1 MFDSQYFK
9 EYLNTLITLTVDN
22 VWLLELSVCMFRSP
36 SCKGKQ
42 VSVQNSSHYQRA
54 TCAVSI
60 SYIIYFD
67 LFCTQIGS
75 YLSLPLPCICNSPAF
90 HQSIKVTRPSFFGG
104 VPSYFE
110 ALWYPHLYF
119 YRTSNT

>member
-1 MFDSQYFK
+1 MFDLQYFK

-22 VWLLELSVCMFRSP
+22 VWLLELSVCMFGSP

-42 VSVQNSSHYQRA
+42 VLVQNSSHYQRA

-60 SYIIYFD
+60 SYTIYLD
-67 LFCTQIGS
+67 LFCTQIVS

-90 HQSIKVTRPSFFGG
+90 HQSIKNQAIIKHEWHCQFLSDVTQK
-104 VPSYFE
+104 
-110 ALWYPHLYF
+110 
-119 YRTSNT
+119 NTHIKT